1 MISRILSSVLLACL
15 SIFSLL
21 TIGCANFRELGN
33 DLKFIDETVV
43 VSARITNAS
52 SYRNVIG
59 FTLDWDEK
67 RNKVKSGDLTEVKG
81 LGVFGFFVRETD
93 TQYLSAY
100 SDRNGDRRYQPG
112 EPAWISSD
120 KEGKPAPLDLT
131 DADGRRVEGALSS
144 KTILPAKLVLATQ
157 EFVGDRTREE
167 SRSGWG
173 IPVALG
179 EVANINAPRF
189 SSETGAEGYWKPAGY
204 TMDTGIGI
212 YFLEKYDPYRIPVIF
227 VYGAAGSP
235 QDWTTFFKEF
245 DRKRYQLWFYQYP
258 SAERLEKT
266 GGALNRGIQLLQS
279 HYGFNELSIVAH
291 SMGGLVSRDAV
302 IENYEDGNRYIKHF
316 VSISSPFG
324 GMEFAKSGV
333 KHASAVI
340 PSWHDMVPDSEFQQ
354 DIFDTKLKGKI
365 PYLLIYGT
373 KAKRSM
379 ILPAENDGT
388 VSVESVTR
396 EAAVTDAIQVQSF
409 NEDHVSI
416 LSNPQVI
423 QMVEDFLGN

>member
-1 MISRILSSVLLACL
+1 MISRIVSFALSACL
-15 SIFSLL
+15 SISSLL
-21 TIGCANFRELGN
+21 TIGCANFRELGK

-52 SYRNVIG
+52 SFTNIRG
-59 FTLDWDEK
+59 FTLDWNEK
-67 RNKVKSGDLTEVKG
+67 QNTVRSGDATEVKG
-81 LGVFGFFVRETD
+81 LGVFGFFVAKTD
-93 TQYLSAY
+93 TQYICAY
-100 SDRNGDRRYQPG
+100 SDKNGDERYQPG
-112 EPAWISSD
+112 EPAWISSGPD
-120 KEGKPAPLDLT
+120 GKPAPLDLT
-131 DADGRRVEGALSS
+131 SPEGRSAKGALSS
-144 KTILPAKLVLATQ
+144 KTVIPAKLVTATY
-157 EFVGDRTREE
+157 EFIDNTPPGEAK
-167 SRSGWG
+167 SGWS

-179 EVANINAPRF
+179 EIAELDEPRF
-189 SSETGAEGYWKPAGY
+189 SSETGAEGYWQPAGY
-204 TMDTGIGI
+204 AMDTGIGI
-212 YFLEKYDPYRIPVIF
+212 YFLEKYDPNRIPVIF

-258 SAERLEKT
+258 SAERLAKS

-279 HYGFNELSIVAH
+279 HYGFNELNIVAH

-302 IENYEDGNRYIKHF
+302 INNYDDGNRYIKHF
-316 VSISSPFG
+316 VTISSPFG
-324 GMEFAKSGV
+324 GMEFARSGV
-333 KHASAVI
+333 KHASSVV
-340 PSWHDMVPDSEFQQ
+340 PSWYDMVPDSDFQQ
-354 DIFDTKLKGKI
+354 ELFDTKLKGKI

-396 EAAVTDAIQVQSF
+396 DDAIKDAIKVQGF
-409 NEDHVSI
+409 DEDHVSI

-423 QMVEDFLGN
+423 QMVEDFLGS